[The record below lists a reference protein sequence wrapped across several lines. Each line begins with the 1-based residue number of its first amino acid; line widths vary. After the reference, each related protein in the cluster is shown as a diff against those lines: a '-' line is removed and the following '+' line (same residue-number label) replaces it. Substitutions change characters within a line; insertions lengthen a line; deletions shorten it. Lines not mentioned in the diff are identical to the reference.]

1 LIPYSNPKGEGKDIS
16 VYALDHA
23 AVGAHWDVDLG
34 VRFDRFRSSFNEVF
48 SEASFERTDNFV
60 SPRAA
65 VIFKPDEDQSYY
77 LSYGTSYNPAIEY
90 LIVAPSNISL
100 SPEKNSTLE
109 LGAKVKV
116 LSDQVE
122 MTGALFETR
131 VRDVRLSDPDD
142 PTVQEAPF
150 DQRVKGVELGMS
162 GYLTKIWELSAN
174 YSHLNDKITRTSDPL
189 SQGKSAPNS
198 PHDSVNVWTTLEPT
212 PSWTAAGG
220 LTAISHRFAD
230 TENTAGVP
238 SYVVFN
244 AMTSYTVNEHL
255 KLQVNLNNVTNKLYY
270 TGFYYT
276 GIDENH
282 AVPSAGRTVIGTAS
296 YRF

>member
-1 LIPYSNPKGEGKDIS
+1 L
-16 VYALDHA
+16 
-23 AVGAHWDVDLG
+23 
-34 VRFDRFRSSFNEVF
+34 RFDRFKTSFGESF
-48 SEASFERTDNFV
+48 SATAFERTDNFV

-65 VIFKPDEDQSYY
+65 LIFKPTREQSYY

-90 LIVAPSNISL
+90 LIVAPSSDSL

-109 LGAKVKV
+109 LGAKLKV
-116 LSDQVE
+116 LDDQIEVS
-122 MTGALFETR
+122 GALFDTR
-131 VRDVRLSDPDD
+131 VRDVRNSDPDD
-142 PTVQEAPF
+142 PTVQQAPF
-150 DQRVKGVELGMS
+150 DQRVKGVEVGLN
-162 GYLTKIWELSAN
+162 GYLTRIWELSAS
-174 YSHLNDKITRTSDPL
+174 YSHLHDRITRSSDPL
-189 SQGKSAPNS
+189 SEGKSTPNS
-198 PHDSVNVWTTLEPT
+198 PHDSMNVWTSVEPT
-212 PSWTAAGG
+212 PAWTAAGG
-220 LTAISHRFAD
+220 FTAVSHRYAD

-244 AMTSYTVNEHL
+244 AMTSYAVSEHL

-282 AVPSAGRTVIGTAS
+282 ALPSAGRTVIGTAS